1 MTKTTQ
7 ETTDF
12 YNMLLQQFNFIN
24 LSKEGF
30 NNIINS
36 FIANLKLK
44 GLGFDLNN
52 SEIKIMLNK
61 YIYKYIADN
70 LVNSNNKIAII
81 NNFVTKQLKVK
92 TSYILALHEL
102 NKIEL
107 LLNRLNIKLSDD
119 ELITLLKDDIICQNI
134 NRIIK
139 SRLYYIRAN
148 QLEFLENFPVAK
160 KLIFLYCN
168 KNNINTSFHSDNQ
181 IDYQYYRNKTE
192 PLTAEEEI
200 KLFKL
205 LKTGDSIARN
215 ILIEKN
221 LKLAYSIANKYR
233 FNDNDLIQEANL
245 GLIQAVDTFDINFNV
260 KFSTFAY
267 QTIKSFVLNY
277 LKKDINGLKLSER
290 TEDLYFNYIK
300 LKNQLYTS
308 LGYIPSIEELASYL
322 NISTNKAM
330 ELEKLGK
337 AFSLDQEDKT
347 KEKLLSSSLP
357 IDEEIIKKELD
368 AKVLKLF
375 EDTNLTSNEKFV
387 LIHYFGLYNTTPLD
401 LAQIGRKMG
410 LSRERTRQIK
420 LSALEKLGSTPNIY
434 DYSVFLGNTKASNE
448 RLKKILAESKEKKV
462 LKEEQCKRK
471 NDLFRNLDPDILLNL
486 LPTFNDEEQ
495 EIIKFKLNYSTN
507 GIVIDNIDIAK
518 QLGTNEATVRKV
530 LKKIIRSYRNY
541 IRESEMANRTR

>member
-1 MTKTTQ
+1 MTKNMQ

-119 ELITLLKDDIICQNI
+119 EILTLLKDDIICQNI

-168 KNNINTSFHSDNQ
+168 KNNINTSFYSDNQ

-205 LKTGDSIARN
+205 LKSGDSVARN

-221 LKLAYSIANKYR
+221 LKLARSIANKYR
-233 FNDNDLIQEANL
+233 FNDSDLIQEANE
-245 GLIQAVDTFDINFNV
+245 GLIKAVDTFDINLNG

-267 QTIKSFVLNY
+267 QTIKGYVLNY

-308 LGYIPSIEELASYL
+308 LGYIPSPEELASHL

-330 ELEKLGK
+330 ELEQLGK
-337 AFSLDQEDKT
+337 TFSLDQDDKF
-347 KEKLLSSSLP
+347 KERLLVPSLP
-357 IDEEIIKKELD
+357 IDEEIVKRELD
-368 AKVLKLF
+368 KKVLKLF
-375 EDTNLTSNEKFV
+375 EETKLTPNEKYV
-387 LIHYFGLYNTTPLD
+387 LIHNFGLYNTTPLD

-410 LSRERTRQIK
+410 LSKERTRQIK
-420 LSALEKLGSTPNIY
+420 TSALEKLGSTPNIY
-434 DYSVFLGNTKASNE
+434 DYSIFLGNDEGCNE
-448 RLKKILAESKEKKV
+448 KLKEILAKRKEKKV

-486 LPTFNDEEQ
+486 LSLFNDREQ
-495 EIIKFKLNYSTN
+495 EIIKFKLKYSTK
-507 GIVIDNIDIAK
+507 GIVIDNIDLAQK
-518 QLGTNEATVRKV
+518 LGTDEATIKKV
-530 LKKIIRSYRNY
+530 LNKIIRLYRNY
-541 IRESEMANRTR
+541 IIDSEMANRTK

>member
-1 MTKTTQ
+1 MTKNMQ

-70 LVNSNNKIAII
+70 LLNSENKMTII
-81 NNFVTKQLKVK
+81 NDFATKQLKVK

-102 NKIEL
+102 NKIEI
-107 LLNRLNIKLSDD
+107 LLNLLNIRLSDD
-119 ELITLLKDDIICQNI
+119 ELVILLKNDTICQNI

-148 QLEFLENFPVAK
+148 QLEFLENFPIAK
-160 KLIFLYCN
+160 KLIFLYC
-168 KNNINTSFHSDNQ
+168 KKSNINTSFHFDSQ
-181 IDYQYYRNKTE
+181 IDYQYYQNKTE
-192 PLTAEEEI
+192 PLTAEEER
-200 KLFKL
+200 KLFEL
-205 LKTGDSIARN
+205 LKSGDSVARN

-221 LKLAYSIANKYR
+221 LKLARIIANKYR
-233 FNDNDLIQEANL
+233 FNDSDLIQEANE
-245 GLIQAVDTFDINFNV
+245 GLIKAVDTFDINLNG

-267 QTIKSFVLNY
+267 QTIKGYVLNY

-308 LGYIPSIEELASYL
+308 LGYVPSPEELASHL

-330 ELEKLGK
+330 ELEQLGK
-337 AFSLDQEDKT
+337 TFSLDQDDKF
-347 KEKLLSSSLP
+347 KERLLVPSLP
-357 IDEEIIKKELD
+357 IDEEIVKRELD
-368 AKVLKLF
+368 KKVLKLF
-375 EDTNLTSNEKFV
+375 EETKLTPNEKYV
-387 LIHYFGLYNTTPLD
+387 LIHNFGLYNTTPLD

-420 LSALEKLGSTPNIY
+420 ISALEKLGSTPNIY
-434 DYSVFLGNTKASNE
+434 DYSIFLGNDEGCNE
-448 RLKKILAESKEKKV
+448 RLKEILAKRKEKKV

-486 LPTFNDEEQ
+486 LSLFNDEEQ
-495 EIIKFKLNYSTN
+495 EIIKIKLKYSTN
-507 GIVIDNIDIAK
+507 GIVIDNIDLAQK
-518 QLGTNEATVRKV
+518 LGTDEATVKKV
-530 LKKIIRSYRNY
+530 LNKIIRLYRNY
-541 IRESEMANRTR
+541 IIDSEMANRTK

>member
-1 MTKTTQ
+1 MTKNMQ

-119 ELITLLKDDIICQNI
+119 EILTLLKDDIICQNI

-168 KNNINTSFHSDNQ
+168 KNNINTSFYSDNQ

-205 LKTGDSIARN
+205 LKSGDSVARN

-221 LKLAYSIANKYR
+221 LKLARSIANKYR
-233 FNDNDLIQEANL
+233 FNDSDLIQEANE
-245 GLIQAVDTFDINFNV
+245 GLIKAVDTFDINLNG

-267 QTIKSFVLNY
+267 QTIKGYVLNY

-308 LGYIPSIEELASYL
+308 LGYIPSPEELASHL

-330 ELEKLGK
+330 ELEQLGK
-337 AFSLDQEDKT
+337 TFSLDQDDKF
-347 KEKLLSSSLP
+347 KERLLVPSLP
-357 IDEEIIKKELD
+357 IDEEIVKRELD
-368 AKVLKLF
+368 KKVLKLF
-375 EDTNLTSNEKFV
+375 EETKLTPNEKYV
-387 LIHYFGLYNTTPLD
+387 LIHNFGLYNTTPLD

-410 LSRERTRQIK
+410 LSKERTRQIK
-420 LSALEKLGSTPNIY
+420 TSALEKLGSTPNIY
-434 DYSVFLGNTKASNE
+434 DYSIFLGNDEGCNE
-448 RLKKILAESKEKKV
+448 KLKEILAKRKEKKI

-486 LPTFNDEEQ
+486 LSLFNDREQ
-495 EIIKFKLNYSTN
+495 EIIKFKLKYSTK
-507 GIVIDNIDIAK
+507 GIVIDNIDLAQK
-518 QLGTNEATVRKV
+518 LGTDEATIKKV
-530 LKKIIRSYRNY
+530 LNKIIRLYRNY
-541 IRESEMANRTR
+541 IIDSEMANRTK

>member
-1 MTKTTQ
+1 MTKNMQ

-119 ELITLLKDDIICQNI
+119 EILTLLKDDIICQNI

-215 ILIEKN
+215 NLKKKN

-308 LGYIPSIEELASYL
+308 LGYIPSTEELASYL
-322 NISTNKAM
+322 NISTNKVI
-330 ELEKLGK
+330 ELEQLGK
-337 AFSLDQEDKT
+337 TFSLDQDNKFE
-347 KEKLLSSSLP
+347 ERLLVPSLP

-375 EDTNLTSNEKFV
+375 EDTNFTSNEKFV

-420 LSALEKLGSTPNIY
+420 ISALEKLGSTSNIN
-434 DYSVFLGNTKASNE
+434 DYSIFLGNTKACNE

-530 LKKIIRSYRNY
+530 LNKIIRSYRNY

>member
-1 MTKTTQ
+1 MTKNMQ

-119 ELITLLKDDIICQNI
+119 EILTLLKDDIICQNI

-148 QLEFLENFPVAK
+148 QLEFLENFPIAK
-160 KLIFLYCN
+160 KLIFLYC
-168 KNNINTSFHSDNQ
+168 KKSNINTSFHFDSQ
-181 IDYQYYRNKTE
+181 IDYQYYQNKTE
-192 PLTAEEEI
+192 PLTAEEER
-200 KLFKL
+200 KLFEL
-205 LKTGDSIARN
+205 LKSGDSVARN

-221 LKLAYSIANKYR
+221 LKLARIIANKYR
-233 FNDNDLIQEANL
+233 FNDSDLIQEANE
-245 GLIQAVDTFDINFNV
+245 GLIKAVDTFDINLNG

-267 QTIKSFVLNY
+267 QTIKGYVLNY

-308 LGYIPSIEELASYL
+308 LGYVPSPEELASYL

-330 ELEKLGK
+330 ELEQLGK
-337 AFSLDQEDKT
+337 TFSLDQDDKF
-347 KEKLLSSSLP
+347 KERLLVPSLP
-357 IDEEIIKKELD
+357 IDEEIVKRELD
-368 AKVLKLF
+368 KKVLKLF
-375 EDTNLTSNEKFV
+375 EETKLTPNEKYV
-387 LIHYFGLYNTTPLD
+387 LIHNFGLYNTTPLD

-420 LSALEKLGSTPNIY
+420 ISALEKLGSTPNIY
-434 DYSVFLGNTKASNE
+434 DYSIFLGNDEGCNE
-448 RLKKILAESKEKKV
+448 RLKEILAKRKEKKV

-486 LPTFNDEEQ
+486 LSLFNDEEQ
-495 EIIKFKLNYSTN
+495 EIIKIKLKYSTN
-507 GIVIDNIDIAK
+507 GIVIDNIDLAQK
-518 QLGTNEATVRKV
+518 LGTDEATVKKV
-530 LKKIIRSYRNY
+530 LNKIIRLYRNY
-541 IRESEMANRTR
+541 IIDSEMANRTK

>member
-12 YNMLLQQFNFIN
+12 CNMLLQQFNFIN

-30 NNIINS
+30 NIIINS

-44 GLGFDLNN
+44 GLEFDLNN
-52 SEIKIMLNK
+52 SEIKIILNK

-70 LVNSNNKIAII
+70 LLNSENKMTII
-81 NNFVTKQLKVK
+81 NDFATKQLKVK

-102 NKIEL
+102 NKIEI
-107 LLNRLNIKLSDD
+107 LLNLLNIRLSDD
-119 ELITLLKDDIICQNI
+119 ELVILLKNDTICQNI

-148 QLEFLENFPVAK
+148 QLEFLENFPIAK
-160 KLIFLYCN
+160 KLIFLYCK
-168 KNNINTSFHSDNQ
+168 KNNINTSFHSNSQ
-181 IDYQYYRNKTE
+181 IDYQYYQNKTE
-192 PLTAEEEI
+192 PLTAEEER
-200 KLFKL
+200 KLFEL
-205 LKTGDSIARN
+205 LKSGNSVARN

-221 LKLAYSIANKYR
+221 LKLARSIANKYR
-233 FNDNDLIQEANL
+233 FNDSDLIQEANE
-245 GLIQAVDTFDINFNV
+245 GLIKAVDTFDINLNG

-267 QTIKSFVLNY
+267 QTIKGYVLNY

-308 LGYIPSIEELASYL
+308 LGYVPSPEELASHL

-330 ELEKLGK
+330 ELEQLGK
-337 AFSLDQEDKT
+337 TFSLDQDDKF
-347 KEKLLSSSLP
+347 KERLLVPSLP
-357 IDEEIIKKELD
+357 IDEEIVKRELD
-368 AKVLKLF
+368 KKVLKLF
-375 EDTNLTSNEKFV
+375 EETKLTPNEKYV
-387 LIHYFGLYNTTPLD
+387 LIHNFGLYNTTPLD

-410 LSRERTRQIK
+410 LSKERTRQIK
-420 LSALEKLGSTPNIY
+420 TSALEKLGSTPNIY
-434 DYSVFLGNTKASNE
+434 DYSIFLGNDEGCNE
-448 RLKKILAESKEKKV
+448 KLKEILAKRKEKKI

-486 LPTFNDEEQ
+486 LSLFNDREQ
-495 EIIKFKLNYSTN
+495 EIIKFKLKYSTK
-507 GIVIDNIDIAK
+507 GIVIDNIDLAQK
-518 QLGTNEATVRKV
+518 LGTDEATVKKV
-530 LKKIIRSYRNY
+530 LNKIIRLYRNY
-541 IRESEMANRTR
+541 IIDSEMANRTK